1 MVLKFCIK
9 CNQPIS
15 TYGMYCQKC
24 ANDLKVA
31 TDQTYKNHPVS
42 LGEVKSSKTH
52 DSEHWTPRECLIS
65 MLREIDNGFNP
76 ETLVICLTYK
86 KEGDTKSRFRF
97 SQSSKDGLHSVGLL
111 EHVKVMM
118 ITDIES
124 ND

>member
-1 MVLKFCIK
+1 MICAGCKKEFTINEYKKHCCI
-9 CNQPIS
+9 NNP
-15 TYGMYCQKC
+15 GF
-24 ANDLKVA
+24 AHN
-31 TDQTYKNHPVS
+31 YKNHPVS
-42 LGEVKSSKTH
+42 LGEIKSEKSH

-86 KEGDTKSRFRF
+86 NEGDTKLRFRF

-118 ITDIES
+118 IRE
-124 ND
+124 